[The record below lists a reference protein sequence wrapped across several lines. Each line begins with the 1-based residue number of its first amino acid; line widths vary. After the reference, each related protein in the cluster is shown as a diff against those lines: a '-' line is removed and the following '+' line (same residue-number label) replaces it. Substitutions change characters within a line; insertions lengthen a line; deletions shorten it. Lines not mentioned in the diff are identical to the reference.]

1 MHTLIVILH
10 VVVSIAMILVILL
23 QTGKGSDIGAV
34 FGGGSSQTLFGSTGP
49 TSFLSKL
56 TAGAAVLFMV
66 TSLFLAYFSG
76 TGASKSIMKGAP
88 GLVVPRGSGSGSGRT
103 SGSGAGA
110 GRTRGEI
117 GSFVTD
123 APRRASGK
131 KKNPGGFPAGVL
143 VFRIS
148 FFWFFRRSRL
158 GDVGGLRPL
167 RALRDLEL
175 DALAFL
181 Q

>member
-88 GLVVPRGSGSGSGRT
+88 PASSSPAVPVPVP
-103 SGSGAGA
+103 A
-110 GRTRGEI
+110 
-117 GSFVTD
+117 
-123 APRRASGK
+123 APAA
-131 KKNPGGFPAGVL
+131 PA
-143 VFRIS
+143 
-148 FFWFFRRSRL
+148 
-158 GDVGGLRPL
+158 P
-167 RALRDLEL
+167 AP
-175 DALAFL
+175 AAPAAK
-181 Q
+181 